1 MTFIDRD
8 PCSGYISTF
17 TYLTLA
23 IASWLFVDKASSLV
37 LPWESS
43 FRDGGRRRG
52 FIQLVHADYRNL
64 LRPLKFQFDDV
75 VINHNYSIR
84 GKYLEKLTCSLIVTV
99 AL

>member
-1 MTFIDRD
+1 MTFIDYN
-8 PCSGYISTF
+8 PYGSYTSTL

-23 IASWLFVDKASSLV
+23 LASWLFMDQASNLV

-52 FIQLVHADYRNL
+52 LIIQLVLADYRSFDLRNL
-64 LRPLKFQFDDV
+64 TNIIIVYAGSIWKTHVFADV
-75 VINHNYSIR
+75 N
-84 GKYLEKLTCSLIVTV
+84 V